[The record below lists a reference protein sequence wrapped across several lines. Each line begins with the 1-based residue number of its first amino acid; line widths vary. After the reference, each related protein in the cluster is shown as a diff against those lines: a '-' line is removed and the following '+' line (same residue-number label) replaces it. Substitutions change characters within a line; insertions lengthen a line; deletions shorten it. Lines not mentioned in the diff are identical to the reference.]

1 MKDEMKTLLKLILAQ
16 EQEEER
22 ERNAAKGRRKQ
33 PEDGSPQQI
42 RNVPDVSREIRED
55 MAAADRDMYPDHEA
69 VFIKRKEGPIW
80 EKYALTVAEASEY
93 FHLGESKIR
102 EIIKR
107 DRYAPFLVWNGKR
120 VFIKR
125 KMFEKYLDDQIRL

>member
-42 RNVPDVSREIRED
+42 RNVPDV
-55 MAAADRDMYPDHEA
+55 
-69 VFIKRKEGPIW
+69 
-80 EKYALTVAEASEY
+80 
-93 FHLGESKIR
+93 
-102 EIIKR
+102 
-107 DRYAPFLVWNGKR
+107 
-120 VFIKR
+120 
-125 KMFEKYLDDQIRL
+125 

>member
-55 MAAADRDMYPDHEA
+55 MAAADRDMYPE
-69 VFIKRKEGPIW
+69 
-80 EKYALTVAEASEY
+80 YALTVAEASEY

-102 EIIKR
+102 AIIKR

-125 KMFEKYLDDQIRL
+125 KMFEKYLDDQSRL

>member
-33 PEDGSPQQI
+33 PEDRSPQQI

-69 VFIKRKEGPIW
+69 VFIKRKEVPIW